1 MTDVSTYD
9 EALASSV
16 DDDYGISPNTA
27 ERYIYTTDKRDMN
40 SLVFFGTHEKETMK
54 ISEDDFP
61 MNEDANDEYSPGYI
75 TGRIKSNRV
84 CQSDRAEAKVFGTQ
98 ELDTEELILG
108 AMDDQMKAVP
118 DKKVQKNTESV
129 QLAETLSQ
137 KLDLTDQSN
146 DPTTPLKM
154 VASSSSLTASPN
166 KPIDRKPLLIEYQER
181 SRQENDKE
189 IINLIVLGEL
199 FLMVSCQ

>member
-1 MTDVSTYD
+1 MMMM
-9 EALASSV
+9 L
-16 DDDYGISPNTA
+16 
-27 ERYIYTTDKRDMN
+27 M
-40 SLVFFGTHEKETMK
+40 LVVIKFIFLELKVK
-54 ISEDDFP
+54 
-61 MNEDANDEYSPGYI
+61 ANVTPS
-75 TGRIKSNRV
+75 
-84 CQSDRAEAKVFGTQ
+84 
-98 ELDTEELILG
+98 
-108 AMDDQMKAVP
+108 
-118 DKKVQKNTESV
+118 VQKNTESV